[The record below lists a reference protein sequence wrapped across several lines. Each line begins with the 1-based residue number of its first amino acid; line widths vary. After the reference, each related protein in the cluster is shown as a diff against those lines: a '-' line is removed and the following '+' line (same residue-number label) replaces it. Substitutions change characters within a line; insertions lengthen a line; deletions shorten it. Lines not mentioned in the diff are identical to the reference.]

1 MVTELRALNDLQQE
15 IVRTARDFATK
26 ELAPHVE
33 EWDRTGHFPRDKVDA
48 LGEIGFLG
56 MLVPEEWG
64 GSGLDTVTYLMA
76 LEEIARVDPSMAVTM
91 SVHNSLPSRMILEHG
106 TDDLRERYL
115 RPMAEGN
122 LLGAFALSE
131 HDAGSD
137 PSALSCRAQR
147 DGDAYVLNGAKA
159 WVTNGGTADVVVVM
173 ARTGGKGADGV
184 SAFVVETG
192 WQGYSVGKTEEKM
205 GLKASNTAEI
215 VFDSLR
221 VPAGNRVGEEGRGL
235 RYALGSLEHGR
246 LGIAAQALGIAETCL
261 QLAIDWAKER
271 TAFDRPIAEFQ
282 GLRFML
288 AEVAAKV
295 AAARALTHAAAE
307 RQDRGESARKEA
319 AMAKLLASR
328 AAMEAA
334 VKAVQVYGGYGYM
347 KDYPVE
353 RYFRDAK
360 VTEIYEGT
368 SEIQQLVIANE
379 LFAD

>member
-1 MVTELRALNDLQQE
+1 MVTELRPLTDIQQE
-15 IVRTARDFATK
+15 IVRTARDFARA

-33 EWDRTGHFPRDKVDA
+33 EWDRTGHFPRDKVNA
-48 LGEIGFLG
+48 LGGLGFLG

-76 LEEIARVDPSMAVTM
+76 LEEIAKVDPSMAVTM

-115 RPMAEGN
+115 RPMAEGK

-137 PSALSCRAQR
+137 PSALSCRAER
-147 DGDAYVLNGAKA
+147 DGDRYVLNGAKA
-159 WVTNGGTADVVVVM
+159 WVTNGGTADIVVAM
-173 ARTGGKGADGV
+173 ARTGGKGAEGV

-192 WQGYSVGKTEEKM
+192 WEGYAVGKTEEKM

-215 VFDSLR
+215 VFDDLE
-221 VPAGNRVGEEGRGL
+221 VPSTHRLGEDGHGL

-246 LGIAAQALGIAETCL
+246 LGIAAQALGIAEACL
-261 QLAIDWAKER
+261 QLAIGWAKER

-282 GLRFML
+282 GLRFMI

-295 AAARALTHAAAE
+295 TAARALTHAAAE
-307 RQDRGESARKEA
+307 RQDRGEPARKEA

-368 SEIQQLVIANE
+368 SEIQQIVIANE

>member
-1 MVTELRALNDLQQE
+1 
-15 IVRTARDFATK
+15 
-26 ELAPHVE
+26 
-33 EWDRTGHFPRDKVDA
+33 
-48 LGEIGFLG
+48 
-56 MLVPEEWG
+56 MLIPEDWG

-115 RPMAEGN
+115 RPMAEGE

-137 PSALSCRAQR
+137 PSALSCRAER
-147 DGDAYVLNGAKA
+147 DGDGYVLNGAKA
-159 WVTNGGTADVVVVM
+159 WVTNGGTADVVVAM

-192 WQGYSVGKTEEKM
+192 WDGYSVGKTEEKM

-215 VFDSLR
+215 VFDDLR

-246 LGIAAQALGIAETCL
+246 LGIAAQALGIAEACL

-295 AAARALTHAAAE
+295 TAARALTHAAAE
-307 RQDRGESARKEA
+307 RQDRGEPARKEV

-334 VKAVQVYGGYGYM
+334 VKAVQVYGGYGYV

-379 LFAD
+379 LFGD

>member
-1 MVTELRALNDLQQE
+1 MVTELRSLTDVQQE
-15 IVRTARDFATK
+15 IVRTARDFARA

-48 LGEIGFLG
+48 LGELGFLG

-106 TDDLRERYL
+106 TDELRERYL
-115 RPMAEGN
+115 RPMAEGK

-137 PSALSCRAQR
+137 PSALSCRAER

-159 WVTNGGTADVVVVM
+159 WVTNGGTADVVVAM

-192 WQGYSVGKTEEKM
+192 WEGYSVGKTEEKM

-215 VFDSLR
+215 VFDGLR

-246 LGIAAQALGIAETCL
+246 LGIAAQALGIAEACL

-288 AEVAAKV
+288 AEIAAKV

-307 RQDRGESARKEA
+307 RQDRGEPARKEV

-328 AAMEAA
+328 TAMDAA

-353 RYFRDAK
+353 RFFRDAK

-379 LFAD
+379 LFGD

>member
-1 MVTELRALNDLQQE
+1 
-15 IVRTARDFATK
+15 
-26 ELAPHVE
+26 
-33 EWDRTGHFPRDKVDA
+33 
-48 LGEIGFLG
+48 
-56 MLVPEEWG
+56 
-64 GSGLDTVTYLMA
+64 
-76 LEEIARVDPSMAVTM
+76 
-91 SVHNSLPSRMILEHG
+91 
-106 TDDLRERYL
+106 
-115 RPMAEGN
+115 
-122 LLGAFALSE
+122 
-131 HDAGSD
+131 
-137 PSALSCRAQR
+137 
-147 DGDAYVLNGAKA
+147 
-159 WVTNGGTADVVVVM
+159 M

-192 WQGYSVGKTEEKM
+192 WDGYSVGKTEEKM

-215 VFDSLR
+215 VFDDLR

-246 LGIAAQALGIAETCL
+246 LGIAAQALGIAEACL

-295 AAARALTHAAAE
+295 TAARALTHAAAD
-307 RQDRGESARKEA
+307 RQDRGEPARKEV

-328 AAMEAA
+328 AAMQAA
-334 VKAVQVYGGYGYM
+334 VKAVQVYGGYGYV

-379 LFAD
+379 LFGD

>member
-1 MVTELRALNDLQQE
+1 MVTELRSLTDLQQE
-15 IVRTARDFATK
+15 IVRTARDFARA

-48 LGEIGFLG
+48 LGELGFLG

-91 SVHNSLPSRMILEHG
+91 SVHNSLPSLMILEHG

-115 RPMAEGN
+115 RPMAEGK

-137 PSALSCRAQR
+137 PSALSCRAER

-159 WVTNGGTADVVVVM
+159 WVTNGGTADVVVAM

-192 WQGYSVGKTEEKM
+192 WEGYSVGKTEAKM

-215 VFDSLR
+215 VFDGLR
-221 VPAGNRVGEEGRGL
+221 IPARNRVGVEGRGL

-246 LGIAAQALGIAETCL
+246 LGIAAQALGIAETSL

-288 AEVAAKV
+288 AEIAAKV

-307 RQDRGESARKEA
+307 RQDRGEPARKEV

-328 AAMEAA
+328 TAMDAA

-353 RYFRDAK
+353 RFFRDAK

-368 SEIQQLVIANE
+368 SEIQLLVIASE

>member
-1 MVTELRALNDLQQE
+1 MVTELRALSDLQQE
-15 IVRTARDFATK
+15 IVRTARDFARN
-26 ELAPHVE
+26 ELAPHVD
-33 EWDRTGHFPRDKVDA
+33 EWDRTGHFPRDKVEA
-48 LGEIGFLG
+48 LGELGFLG
-56 MLVPEEWG
+56 MLVPEKWG

-91 SVHNSLPSRMILEHG
+91 SVHNSLPSRMILDHG
-106 TDDLRERYL
+106 TDDIRERYL
-115 RPMAEGN
+115 RPMAEGK

-137 PSALSCRAQR
+137 PSGLSCRAER
-147 DGDAYVLNGAKA
+147 DGDTYVLNGAKA
-159 WVTNGGTADVVVVM
+159 WVTNGGTADVVVAM

-192 WQGYSVGKTEEKM
+192 WEGYSVGKTEDKM

-215 VFDSLR
+215 VFDGLR

-288 AEVAAKV
+288 AEVAARV

-307 RQDRGESARKEA
+307 RQDRGEPARKEA

-328 AAMEAA
+328 TAMDAA
-334 VKAVQVYGGYGYM
+334 VKAVQVFGGYGYM

-353 RYFRDAK
+353 RFFRDAK

-379 LFAD
+379 LFGD

>member
-1 MVTELRALNDLQQE
+1 MVTELRSLTDLQQE
-15 IVRTARDFATK
+15 IVRTARDFAK
-26 ELAPHVE
+26 NELAPHVD

-48 LGEIGFLG
+48 LGELGFLG

-106 TDDLRERYL
+106 TDELRERYL
-115 RPMAEGN
+115 RPMAEGK

-137 PSALSCRAQR
+137 PSALSCRAER

-159 WVTNGGTADVVVVM
+159 WVTNGGTADVVVAM
-173 ARTGGKGADGV
+173 ARTDGKGADGV

-192 WQGYSVGKTEEKM
+192 WEGYSVGKTEEKM

-215 VFDSLR
+215 VFDGLR

-246 LGIAAQALGIAETCL
+246 LGIAAQALGIAEACL

-288 AEVAAKV
+288 AEMAAKV

-307 RQDRGESARKEA
+307 RQDRGEPARKEV

-328 AAMEAA
+328 AAMETA
-334 VKAVQVYGGYGYM
+334 VKAVQVFGGYGYM

-353 RYFRDAK
+353 RFFRDAK

-379 LFAD
+379 LFAG